1 MRDETGQEPGETS
14 SPGDPSGASDGPESL
29 DRLLDRLLAATGD
42 SERSAPE
49 RAERLAGIEGDL
61 LAALPA
67 LARTEPGFDGLKGH
81 PTLADMGTWREEL
94 ALHEVDGAV
103 RGDAQALVDGLMRDE
118 IERWQERTEGVTDAD
133 DAFEML
139 GELTMLEREGL
150 TRGCALEPLDA
161 VRAPVRAALARAVAE
176 DPPSGKRRRTWTT
189 NLLDRADVVLTGID
203 DVAPDRAARHLQL
216 VADDLLWHAQHV
228 ETEKGR
234 GRRRLL
240 RKRSRLLNEFQER
253 KLQSKLE
260 ARFGTRRVARFE
272 RWIVFL
278 IFFVLAS
285 LAIEW
290 FVDLSENVRIGLAL
304 ADTVACGFFLLE
316 FFVKLGMVD
325 GKWRWFR
332 RHFIIDFLPSLPFGL
347 LVLGEM
353 AEASANAGRSSRVI
367 RLFRL
372 FRIARYLRWLLPL
385 IRLLRAFGF
394 LARGLDRLVRRY
406 GHLLNR
412 NIILYPN
419 RRERAAAERESDRV
433 MVRARRLRAA
443 LNRQWSELLAAA
455 PDDARPDVAAIRIA
469 CVAAARREGHTRR
482 RRQVEHATGTVRDI
496 PAEACIDTLARMNA
510 QELQAEMGDDFV
522 ERTARVVRMFAR
534 WPMRWFP
541 VVRKYAP
548 RLVPSMTDAQV
559 VAAACHSAA
568 KEMKRH
574 HDRWF
579 WFADLYGTVTPSEFV
594 DRVGTAMVKGAMRPA
609 YRLVL
614 FGGFYAL
621 VQGLLSFATG
631 DVLTWLRDALKT
643 FVGVPIYVLGSICL
657 VVLGLGWW
665 MRRIAGEATFFFEQT
680 AKAQF
685 LALTETFKGR
695 HMARDTRILDR
706 RVLAPEEH
714 VHGQGYP
721 GGDAARKSCFLDAVR
736 SWMVEAQSGA
746 RAGGLTEAMERVVL
760 LYRDNLDGALFGESD
775 TRTTSQ
781 LLGNPAVRQLRR
793 LSDRIDKKE
802 RKALRVLD
810 LERTRPTF
818 RGPYIWFSYIS
829 KAVAQSAARLI
840 VEYNRYAIP
849 LDELPYVKA
858 EERARYERWV
868 DRSSPLPGTVDTK
881 DLPARNLEYVTTA
894 FTALHFLDD
903 DPQRDREIAERFGMP
918 VLTNMRSD
926 RRLLFRRVF
935 GTYPLH
941 TRPKEQ
947 RVLNLYRVYES
958 WLAGGRAF
966 LVPLRM
972 VGRMAR
978 YLGRVFRWLLQS
990 IREIRRPKARHD
1002 VDLAAQADFA
1012 TAVRKIGRMRGP
1024 LVWACL
1030 WLRAR
1035 FDSEYLGV
1043 RIPGGDEAWDGDDL
1057 GVWNDLRFMGAGP
1070 LRIRQIADERERAE
1084 WDVRRVAALLKDGLL
1099 DQIAA
1104 QIGVHAS
1111 QLGREH
1117 VRAAVAVYRADMNGV
1132 RQLLSSE
1139 DILRET
1145 RIEAAQRPLHP
1156 LSLLPRPFLRRRFN
1170 RWWRAHGKGDKR
1182 ERRATWRAIR
1192 RDQNESR
1199 QALYLWDTIGP
1210 EAARTEG
1217 VRVMADLLRHA
1228 GRVTEQLV
1236 TLRAIQTLS
1245 LIDLLNYRE
1254 HVYRLGAYEAS
1265 GDEPGEWLT
1274 FEGDEDVAADT
1285 LSA

>member
-1 MRDETGQEPGETS
+1 MRDDTGQEP
-14 SPGDPSGASDGPESL
+14 DDVSGPAGVPAGGAVSL
-29 DRLLDRLLAATGD
+29 DDLLDRLLAATGD

-49 RAERLAGIEGDL
+49 RATRLAGIEGDL
-61 LAALPA
+61 LATLPV
-67 LARTEPGFDGLKGH
+67 LAKTEPGFDGLKGH

-94 ALHEVDGAV
+94 DIYEVDGDV
-103 RGDAQALVDGLMRDE
+103 RTDVQALVDDLMNDE
-118 IERWQERTEGVTDAD
+118 VGRWRERAADVIDAD
-133 DAFEML
+133 DCYEML
-139 GELTMLEREGL
+139 AELTLLEREGL
-150 TRGCALEPLDA
+150 SRGCALEPLEA
-161 VRAPVRAALARAVAE
+161 IRAPVRDAMVRAVAAT
-176 DPPSGKRRRTWTT
+176 PPTEKQRKQWATH
-189 NLLDRADVVLTGID
+189 LLDRADVVLTGID
-203 DVAPDRAARHLQL
+203 DIAPDRAARHLAL
-216 VADDLLWHAQHV
+216 VADDILWHVKHI
-228 ETEKGR
+228 ETRR
-234 GRRRLL
+234 GRARKRLL
-240 RKRSRLLNEFQER
+240 RKRARLLNEQQER
-253 KLQSKLE
+253 RLQSKLE
-260 ARFGTRRVARFE
+260 ARFGTRGVARFE

-278 IFFVLAS
+278 IFFVLGS
-285 LAIEW
+285 LVVEW
-290 FVDLSENVRIGLAL
+290 VVELSDEVRIGLAL
-304 ADTVACGFFLLE
+304 ADTFACCFFLLE

-332 RHFIIDFLPSLPFGL
+332 RHFVIDFLPSLPFGL

-353 AEASANAGRSSRVI
+353 AEASANAGRGSRAI

-372 FRIARYLRWLLPL
+372 FRLARYLRWLLPIL
-385 IRLLRAFGF
+385 RLLRAFGF

-419 RRERAAAERESDRV
+419 RRERAAAARETDRV

-443 LNRQWSELLAAA
+443 INRQWRELLAAS
-455 PDDARPDVAAIRIA
+455 PDDERAEVAAIRIRT
-469 CVAAARREGHTRR
+469 VAEARAQGHTRR
-482 RRQVEHATGTVRDI
+482 RRETQPATGTVRDI
-496 PAEACIDTLARMNA
+496 PAEACIDVLARMNP

-522 ERTARVVRMFAR
+522 ERTSRVVRLFSR
-534 WPMRWFP
+534 WPLRWIP
-541 VVRKYAP
+541 VLRKYVP
-548 RLVPSMTDAQV
+548 RLVPSMTEAEV

-609 YRLVL
+609 YRLVI

-631 DVLTWLRDALKT
+631 DFLTWLSDGLKT
-643 FVGVPIYVLGSICL
+643 FVGVPIYVLGGICL

-685 LALTETFKGR
+685 LGLTETFKGR
-695 HMARDTRILDR
+695 HMERDTRVLDR
-706 RVLAPEEH
+706 RVLAPEER
-714 VHGQGYP
+714 VHGEGYP
-721 GGDAARKSCFLDAVR
+721 GGGEARRRCFIDAVR

-775 TRTTSQ
+775 TRTTNQ
-781 LLGNPAVRQLRR
+781 LLGNPAIRQLRR

-802 RKALRVLD
+802 RKALRILD
-810 LERTRPTF
+810 LDRTRPTF

-849 LDELPYVKA
+849 LDELPYVTDA
-858 EERARYERWV
+858 ERARYDRWIA
-868 DRSSPLPGTVDTK
+868 SGSILPGDVETK

-918 VLTNMRSD
+918 VLTNLRSD

-941 TRPKEQ
+941 TRPKDQ

-966 LVPLRM
+966 LVPFRM
-972 VGRMAR
+972 IGRTVR
-978 YLGRVFRWLLQS
+978 YIGSVVRWLIQS
-990 IREIRRPKARHD
+990 IKEIRRPKARHD

-1012 TAVRKIGRMRGP
+1012 TAVRKISRMRGP

-1043 RIPGGDEAWDGDDL
+1043 RIPGGATWDGDDL
-1057 GVWNDLRFMGAGP
+1057 GVWNDLRFLGAGP
-1070 LRIRQIADERERAE
+1070 TLVRQIADERERAE
-1084 WDVRRVAALLKDGLL
+1084 WDVRRVAGLLKEGLL
-1099 DQIAA
+1099 DDVAKH
-1104 QIGVHAS
+1104 IGVDAS
-1111 QLGREH
+1111 RFGHEH

-1132 RQLLSSE
+1132 RQLLSCE

-1145 RIEAAQRPLHP
+1145 RIEAQQRPMHP
-1156 LSLLPRPFLRRRFN
+1156 LSLLPRPFLWLRFY
-1170 RWWRAHGKGDKR
+1170 RWWRQHGKGGKR

-1199 QALYLWDTIGP
+1199 QALDLWAKVGP
-1210 EAARTEG
+1210 EAARAEG
-1217 VRVMADLLRHA
+1217 TRVLADLLRHA
-1228 GRVTEQLV
+1228 GRLTEQLV
-1236 TLRAIQTLS
+1236 TLRAVQTMS

-1254 HVYRLGAYEAS
+1254 HVYRLGNYEAS

-1274 FEGDEDVAADT
+1274 FEGDETVAADT